1 MYLRGSA
8 FITLKGIAYCLPVGK
23 LTVLENE
30 VVIETQYLVF
40 IMRKQLLLGMFEK
53 VMQAQHRSPISIQQD
68 RLLK

>member
-40 IMRKQLLLGMFEK
+40 ILRKQLLLGMFEK
-53 VMQAQHRSPISIQQD
+53 VMQA
-68 RLLK
+68 